1 MFARVER
8 TWRQQIC
15 PYEVVAGE
23 AVKGVNSMGA
33 ERTKPSSYGP
43 SLLGPRE
50 VPRATA

>member
-23 AVKGVNSMGA
+23 AVKGVNSIQGA
-33 ERTKPSSYGP
+33 CQWGLNVQSPLHTVHPF
-43 SLLGPRE
+43 
-50 VPRATA
+50 